1 MTVTLFDY
9 WRSSAS
15 YRLRIAFGL
24 AGLDYSSV
32 PVDLVLGEHRSDNN
46 LARNPQGL
54 VPTVDF
60 NGQIMTQSLA
70 IIEYLHDAGHHHFLP
85 QNLLQRA
92 KCRALSYVIAME
104 VHPVCNLSVAKHAV
118 ANSAGTMEMKD
129 WMQHFIPK
137 GLAAYE
143 AMLDDSG
150 TFSIGNEVTMA
161 DLCLVP
167 QIYNAERWEVALTP
181 YPKITA
187 IMAQLNQI
195 PAITAAHPDR
205 AKP

>member
-1 MTVTLFDY
+1 MSITLYDY

-24 AGLDYSSV
+24 AGLDYSVV
-32 PVDLVLGEHRSDNN
+32 PVDLVLGEHRGDAN
-46 LARNPQGL
+46 LERNPQGL

-60 NGQIMTQSLA
+60 NGLTMTQSLA
-70 IIEYLHDAGHHHFLP
+70 VIEYLHDAGHHYFLP
-85 QNLLQRA
+85 QDLLGRA

-104 VHPVCNLSVAKHAV
+104 VHPVCNLSVAKYAV
-118 ANSAGTMEMKD
+118 ANSGGSMEMQD

-137 GLAAYE
+137 GLASFE
-143 AMLDDSG
+143 AMLEGVGDYCLGDQ
-150 TFSIGNEVTMA
+150 ITMA

-167 QIYNAERWEVALTP
+167 QIYNAERWGVDLKP
-181 YPKITA
+181 YPKINA
-187 IMAQLNQI
+187 IMTRLGQI
-195 PAITAAHPDR
+195 PAVIDAHPDR